1 MLVMKNPA
9 HHRSGTDLTAPG
21 TVQIQSLITLTANQ
35 DSSLIPIILI
45 IEAIDGKSAVGDKS
59 GQLFIG

>member
-1 MLVMKNPA
+1 MLVMQNPA
-9 HHRSGTDLTAPG
+9 HYRSGTDLTAPG

-45 IEAIDGKSAVGDKS
+45 IEAIDGKSAVRRNQAS
-59 GQLFIG
+59 FL